1 MEANADI
8 PAGFVRLSFP
18 PSAFVEMTGPMYGRR
33 AQGVFTLGFRVEPRH
48 CNAIGV
54 CHGGMIATVCDMLL
68 TVGSNIQSGQ
78 SRFLPTISMTCDF
91 LAAAREGS
99 WIEGRVEV
107 LRTTRNLLFASGVLE
122 VAGEGPVA
130 RASGVMKLAGEPD
143 PRFHPDRYF
152 DPTGR

>member
-1 MEANADI
+1 MV

-33 AQGVFTLGFRVEPRH
+33 EGGGFTLGFVVEAKH
-48 CNAIGV
+48 CNAAGV
-54 CHGGMIATVCDMLL
+54 CHGGMIATACDMLL
-68 TVGSNIQSGQ
+68 TVGSNIQSNQ

-91 LAAAREGS
+91 LAAVKEGS
-99 WIEGRVEV
+99 WVEGRVSV

-122 VAGEGPVA
+122 VPGGGAVA
-130 RASGVMKLAGEPD
+130 RASGVMKLAAEPD

-152 DPTGR
+152 QDT